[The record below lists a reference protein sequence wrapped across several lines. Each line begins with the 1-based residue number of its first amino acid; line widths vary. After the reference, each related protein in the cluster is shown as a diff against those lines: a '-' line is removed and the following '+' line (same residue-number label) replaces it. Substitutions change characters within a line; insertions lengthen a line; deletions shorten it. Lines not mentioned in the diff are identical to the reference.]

1 MKKKIILT
9 NNKEIY
15 DKLIML
21 NFSNE
26 VILKTLD
33 TTYIDKIL
41 KNINREGNKISMEKV
56 GEYLILKKLNPINF
70 SIYYRNKNN

>member
-26 VILKTLD
+26 VILKSLD

-41 KNINREGNKISMEKV
+41 KNINKEGNKISMEKV

-70 SIYYRNKNN
+70 SIYYRNKNG